1 MCVTD
6 TLGKLNYMGLQLA
19 SVLYLQKRGQ
29 APFHFVYHK
38 CSSCGSYNTRL
49 L

>member
-1 MCVTD
+1 MTQFLTWHCI
-6 TLGKLNYMGLQLA
+6 
-19 SVLYLQKRGQ
+19 LYLQKRGQ

>member
-1 MCVTD
+1 MPWVCVQVILCND
-6 TLGKLNYMGLQLA
+6 CGRQGE
-19 SVLYLQKRGQ
+19 

-38 CSSCGSYNTRL
+38 CSSCRSYNTRL